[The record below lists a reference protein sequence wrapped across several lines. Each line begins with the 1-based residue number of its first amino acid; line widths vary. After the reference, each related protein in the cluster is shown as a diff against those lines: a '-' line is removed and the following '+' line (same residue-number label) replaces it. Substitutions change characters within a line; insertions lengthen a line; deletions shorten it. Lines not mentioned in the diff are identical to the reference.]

1 MSDKDYFI
9 KVKSGSGSELIH
21 CLNLNESERNG
32 KEREKRS
39 GTFTQNELKLT
50 FLVIKRNTVFR
61 YMTIP
66 LAGVAFY

>member
-9 KVKSGSGSELIH
+9 KVKSGSGSKLIH

-32 KEREKRS
+32 KKREKRS
-39 GTFTQNELKLT
+39 GTFPLNELKLT

-61 YMTIP
+61 YMIIP
-66 LAGVAFY
+66 SAGIAFY